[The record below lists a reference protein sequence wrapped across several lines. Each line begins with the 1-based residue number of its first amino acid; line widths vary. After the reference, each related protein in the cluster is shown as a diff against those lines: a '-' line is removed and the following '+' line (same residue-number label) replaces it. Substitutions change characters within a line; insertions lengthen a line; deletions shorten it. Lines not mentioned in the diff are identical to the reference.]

1 MNKTTPLYTASE
13 VEERTGIAANTL
25 RQWER
30 RYGIPNPSRAAN
42 GYRLYSQ
49 NDLECIQFIQAH
61 IENGVT
67 VSRAVELLKQK
78 QDPGTPQSP
87 DNEHTKVVQD
97 LVEACLKSDQNRA
110 SQLINYASI
119 SFTVEEVLLKVIE
132 PTLTYMG
139 EMWAQGHITVAE
151 EHQATAFLR
160 GRIQILLDLLGQPLE
175 GPKVMVAC
183 APGEYHEI
191 GPLMISV
198 LLRKR
203 GVQVHYIGANTPL
216 DDLIRYTHAHSGH
229 AILLSLGLA
238 ADTQLLRR
246 HAEELKQLDIPVI
259 MGGALLNAEPALAEE
274 FGGTYLGADTLQAV
288 EQMVQ
293 ILEGGV

>member
-1 MNKTTPLYTASE
+1 MNKTTPLFTASE

-30 RYGIPNPSRAAN
+30 RYGIPNPNRAAN

-67 VSRAVELLKQK
+67 VSRAVELLKSK
-78 QDPGTPQSP
+78 QTPEETEPQQ
-87 DNEHTKVVQD
+87 DEHTKVVQE
-97 LVEACLKSDQNRA
+97 LVDVCLRADQNRA
-110 SQLINYASI
+110 AQIINYASI
-119 SFTVEEVLLKVIE
+119 SFTVEDVLLKIIQ
-132 PTLTYMG
+132 PTLARMG
-139 EMWAQGHITVAE
+139 ELWAQGHITVAE
-151 EHQATAFLR
+151 EHHATAFLR
-160 GRIQILLDLLGQPLE
+160 GRIQILLDLLGQPLG
-175 GPKVMVAC
+175 GPRVIVAC

-191 GPLMISV
+191 GALMISV

-216 DDLIRYTHAHSGH
+216 EDLMHYAHTHKGD
-229 AILLSLGLA
+229 AILLSVGLA
-238 ADTQLLRR
+238 SDTQVLRE
-246 HAEELKQLDIPVI
+246 HAEDLRELDIPVI

-274 FGGTYLGADTLQAV
+274 FGGTYLGTDTLQAV
-288 EQMVQ
+288 DHMIQM
-293 ILEGGV
+293 LEGKA